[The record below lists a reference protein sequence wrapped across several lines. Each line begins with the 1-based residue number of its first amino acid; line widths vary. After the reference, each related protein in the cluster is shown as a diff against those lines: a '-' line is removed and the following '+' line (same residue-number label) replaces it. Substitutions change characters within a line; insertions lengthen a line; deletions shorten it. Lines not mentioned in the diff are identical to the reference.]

1 MAGGFVPGRVAKARL
16 ETDVRSELVTLH
28 AGFQV
33 LPDFLLACEHAG
45 PIGIPF
51 KRKRIEMS
59 WHVASAAGITVF
71 VPGAAE
77 VVALLDNQK
86 IFHSG
91 FEQLDAHADAGKS
104 RADDKHVDRNVPRGV
119 MVAGGFRHVDLIL
132 YHYHLNSPRQHDC
145 TGIQSFLAR

>member
-1 MAGGFVPGRVAKARL
+1 MAGGFVPGRFAKARL

-51 KRKRIEMS
+51 KRKRIEIS

-77 VVALLDNQK
+77 VDALLRHQTM
-86 IFHSG
+86 FHSD
-91 FEQLDAHADAGKS
+91 FEPLDGHADAVKA
-104 RADDKHVDRNVPRGV
+104 RAD
-119 MVAGGFRHVDLIL
+119 F
-132 YHYHLNSPRQHDC
+132 
-145 TGIQSFLAR
+145 

>member
-1 MAGGFVPGRVAKARL
+1 MAGGFVPGRFAKARL

-59 WHVASAAGITVF
+59 WHVASAAGITVY

-77 VVALLDNQK
+77 GVALLATQK
-86 IFHSG
+86 TSHSCCDRL
-91 FEQLDAHADAGKS
+91 EVHAA
-104 RADDKHVDRNVPRGV
+104 RGICR
-119 MVAGGFRHVDLIL
+119 GG
-132 YHYHLNSPRQHDC
+132 RQ
-145 TGIQSFLAR
+145 